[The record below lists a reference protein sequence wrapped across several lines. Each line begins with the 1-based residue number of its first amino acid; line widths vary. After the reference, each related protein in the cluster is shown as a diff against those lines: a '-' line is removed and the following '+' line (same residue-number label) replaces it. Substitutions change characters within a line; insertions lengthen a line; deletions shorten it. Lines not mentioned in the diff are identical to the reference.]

1 MNQKKIFADLFWE
14 TAGSALIAVA
24 TNSFALPAQFP
35 MTGFNGIAIILYRL
49 WGLPIGLTALVM
61 NIPVVLLCR
70 RLTGTGFLLRSG
82 RCMLLSTLMM
92 DYIAPLLPAYRGE
105 RLLAA
110 LATGVLSGVG
120 YAVIYMRSSSTGGM
134 DLIIIA
140 IRTWRPHLKMGS
152 ICLAADTGVILLSG
166 LIFRNADDILYGLA
180 VSFLISAAIDRI
192 LCGLNAGKLGL
203 IITEHGAAVCGIIDR
218 TAARGSTLLP
228 AYGGYQNGEKQI
240 VLVACSSREMYEI
253 QAAVKQADQQ
263 AFIVILNSSEVHG
276 AGFHVI

>member
-1 MNQKKIFADLFWE
+1 MDQKKVFTDLFWE
-14 TAGSALIAVA
+14 TAGSALIAIA

-49 WGLPIGLTALVM
+49 WGFPIGFTALVM

-70 RLTGTGFLLRSG
+70 HLTGTGFLLRSG
-82 RCMLLSTLMM
+82 RCMLLSALMM
-92 DYIAPLLPAYRGE
+92 DYIAPLLPAYQGE

-110 LATGVLSGVG
+110 LATGVLSGIG
-120 YAVIYMRSSSTGGM
+120 YAVIYMRRSSTGGM
-134 DLIIIA
+134 DLIIIS

-152 ICLAADTGVILLSG
+152 ICLAADAGVILLSSF
-166 LIFRNADDILYGLA
+166 IFRSVDDILYGLT
-180 VSFLISAAIDRI
+180 VSFLISAVIDRI

-203 IITEHGAAVCGIIDR
+203 IITEHGTAVCGIIDQ

-228 AYGGYQNGEKQI
+228 GYGGYQNGEKQI

-253 QAAVKQADQQ
+253 QAAVKKADQQ